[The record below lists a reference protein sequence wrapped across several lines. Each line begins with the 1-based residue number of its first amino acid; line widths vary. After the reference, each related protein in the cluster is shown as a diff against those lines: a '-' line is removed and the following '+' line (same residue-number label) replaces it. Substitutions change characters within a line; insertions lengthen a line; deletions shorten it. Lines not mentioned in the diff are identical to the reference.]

1 MQYIISGVQNM
12 SQNHEIFSK
21 TRVHK
26 VNEKLRKTDR
36 HEIFSVAF
44 VASPFT

>member
-12 SQNHEIFSK
+12 SQIHEIFSK
-21 TRVHK
+21 TRDHK
-26 VNEKLRKTDR
+26 VKQKLIKTDR
-36 HEIFSVAF
+36 HEILPVAF